1 MIGTKTIGGIVVLI
15 IVFFPQLARSRSRSK
30 QTTKPSANPMAI
42 PDHSFR
48 ENLFMAALAT
58 PDRLSEDIVVP
69 AIVVAEL

>member
-1 MIGTKTIGGIVVLI
+1 
-15 IVFFPQLARSRSRSK
+15 
-30 QTTKPSANPMAI
+30 MAI